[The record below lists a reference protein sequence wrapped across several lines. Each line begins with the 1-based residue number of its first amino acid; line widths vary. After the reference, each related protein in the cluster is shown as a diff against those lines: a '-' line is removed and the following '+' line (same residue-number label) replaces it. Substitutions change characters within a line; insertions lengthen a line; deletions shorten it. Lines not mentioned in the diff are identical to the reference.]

1 MKKIIIF
8 IYLVLFTSVNAA
20 GHLSDKDKKKELPL
34 FSIILIVFPF

>member
-20 GHLSDKDKKKELPL
+20 GHLSDKDKKATLKCTGLVL
-34 FSIILIVFPF
+34 CK